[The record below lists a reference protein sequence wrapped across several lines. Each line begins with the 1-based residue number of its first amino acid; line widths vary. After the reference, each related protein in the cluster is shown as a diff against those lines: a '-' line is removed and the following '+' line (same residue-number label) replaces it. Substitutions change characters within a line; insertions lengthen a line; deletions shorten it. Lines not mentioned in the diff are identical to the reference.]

1 MQISRKIFDVEDF
14 RIFFLR
20 LNNMK
25 VESVGK
31 RMTTIGRQLQKFR
44 MLLGLSQTEMAASIV
59 TESFYSKVER
69 DKSAITIDKLVA
81 LLNKHEISLYDF
93 FNVFDQENLPQLI
106 LHKKMYEAF
115 DNRDLEKLK
124 QLHKSVKEKS
134 ARLKLELMITDIEEK
149 VAQLPL
155 ITKEELEGIAPQ
167 LDFENLDDFW
177 NLAIFMPLFSFEKAT
192 KVING
197 IEGEFKQLDFADNQI
212 TLSLMNLFIA
222 YLNRCY
228 KEDHS
233 EEARRVISLAQ
244 QVPRNFMIFHQIIIH
259 YYQALFN
266 KDGELAKRII
276 DLLKESGY
284 QNYVTTLP
292 KVGEMK

>member
-1 MQISRKIFDVEDF
+1 
-14 RIFFLR
+14 
-20 LNNMK
+20 MK

-31 RMTTIGRQLQKFR
+31 RMTTIGRQLRKFR
-44 MLLGLSQTEMAASIV
+44 MLLGLSQTEMAAGIV

-81 LLNKHEISLYDF
+81 ILNKHEISLYDF

-106 LHKKMYEAF
+106 LRRNMYETF
-115 DNRDLEKLK
+115 NNRDVKKLK
-124 QLHKSVKEKS
+124 ELKKSVTEKS
-134 ARLKLELMITDIEEK
+134 VRLKLELMIADIEGQ
-149 VAQLPL
+149 VNQLSVS
-155 ITKEELEGIAPQ
+155 TKEELEEIAPK

-177 NLAIFMPLFSFEKAT
+177 DLAIFMPLFSFEKAT

-228 KEDHS
+228 KEDHP
-233 EEARRVISLAQ
+233 EEATRVISLVQ
-244 QVPRNFMIFHQIIIH
+244 QVPRNFIIFHQIIIH

>member
-1 MQISRKIFDVEDF
+1 
-14 RIFFLR
+14 
-20 LNNMK
+20 MK

-31 RMTTIGRQLQKFR
+31 RMTTIGTQLRKFR
-44 MLLGLSQTEMAASIV
+44 MLLGLSQTEMAAGIV

-81 LLNKHEISLYDF
+81 ILNKHEISLYDF

-106 LHKKMYEAF
+106 LRRNMYETF
-115 DNRDLEKLK
+115 NNRDVKKLK
-124 QLHKSVKEKS
+124 ELKKSVTEKS
-134 ARLKLELMITDIEEK
+134 VRLKLELMIADIEGK
-149 VAQLPL
+149 VNQLSVS
-155 ITKEELEGIAPQ
+155 TKEELEEIAPK

-177 NLAIFMPLFSFEKAT
+177 DLAIFMPLFSFEKAT

-228 KEDHS
+228 KEDHP
-233 EEARRVISLAQ
+233 EEATRVISLVQ
-244 QVPRNFMIFHQIIIH
+244 QVPRNFIIFHQIIIH

>member
-1 MQISRKIFDVEDF
+1 
-14 RIFFLR
+14 
-20 LNNMK
+20 MK

-31 RMTTIGRQLQKFR
+31 RMTTIGTQLRKFR
-44 MLLGLSQTEMAASIV
+44 MLLGLSQTEMAAGIV

-81 LLNKHEISLYDF
+81 ILNKHEISLYDF

-106 LHKKMYEAF
+106 LRRNMYETF
-115 DNRDLEKLK
+115 NNRDVKKLK
-124 QLHKSVKEKS
+124 ELKKSVTEKS
-134 ARLKLELMITDIEEK
+134 VRLKLELMIADIEGQ
-149 VAQLPL
+149 VNQLSVS
-155 ITKEELEGIAPQ
+155 TKEELEEIAPK

-177 NLAIFMPLFSFEKAT
+177 NLAVFMPLFSFEEAT

-212 TLSLMNLFIA
+212 TLSLMNIFIA

-228 KEDHS
+228 KEDHP
-233 EEARRVISLAQ
+233 EEATRVISLVQ
-244 QVPRNFMIFHQIIIH
+244 QVPRNFIIFHQIIIH

-266 KDGELAKRII
+266 KDGELAKQII

>member
-1 MQISRKIFDVEDF
+1 MQISRKIFDVEDL
-14 RIFFLR
+14 RTFFSR

-31 RMTTIGRQLQKFR
+31 RMTTIGTQLRKFR
-44 MLLGLSQTEMAASIV
+44 MLLGLSQTEMAAGIV

-81 LLNKHEISLYDF
+81 ILNKHEISLYDF

-106 LHKKMYEAF
+106 LRRNIYETF
-115 DNRDLEKLK
+115 NNRDVKKLK
-124 QLHKSVKEKS
+124 ELKKSVTEKS
-134 ARLKLELMITDIEEK
+134 VRLKLELMIADIEGK
-149 VAQLPL
+149 VNQLSVS
-155 ITKEELEGIAPQ
+155 TKEELEEIAPK

-177 NLAIFMPLFSFEKAT
+177 DLTIFMPLFSFEKAT

-228 KEDHS
+228 KEDHP
-233 EEARRVISLAQ
+233 EEATRVISLVQ
-244 QVPRNFMIFHQIIIH
+244 QVPRNFIIFHQIIIH

-284 QNYVTTLP
+284 QNYVATLP
-292 KVGEMK
+292 KLGEMK

>member
-1 MQISRKIFDVEDF
+1 
-14 RIFFLR
+14 
-20 LNNMK
+20 MK

-31 RMTTIGRQLQKFR
+31 RMTTIGTQLRKFR
-44 MLLGLSQTEMAASIV
+44 MLLGLSQTEMAAGIV

-81 LLNKHEISLYDF
+81 ILNKHEISLYDF

-106 LHKKMYEAF
+106 LRRNIYETF
-115 DNRDLEKLK
+115 NNRDVKKLK
-124 QLHKSVKEKS
+124 ELKKSVTEKS
-134 ARLKLELMITDIEEK
+134 VRLKLELMIADIEGK
-149 VAQLPL
+149 VNQLSVS
-155 ITKEELEGIAPQ
+155 TKEELEEIAPK

-177 NLAIFMPLFSFEKAT
+177 DLTIFMPLFSFEKAT

-228 KEDHS
+228 KEDHP
-233 EEARRVISLAQ
+233 EEATRVISLVQ
-244 QVPRNFMIFHQIIIH
+244 QVPRNFIIFHQIIIH

-284 QNYVTTLP
+284 QNYVATLP
-292 KVGEMK
+292 KLGEMK